1 MKLSSNGQDVGGAM
15 LFARLEWPL
24 IAKLSPPL
32 SPQTKKVEEEDVPW
46 TGETLL
52 QELASSMDVIESA
65 SS

>member
-1 MKLSSNGQDVGGAM
+1 MYMFLIHKGESVICVG
-15 LFARLEWPL
+15 ARLEWPL

>member
-1 MKLSSNGQDVGGAM
+1 MASDRKT
-15 LFARLEWPL
+15 
-24 IAKLSPPL
+24 LSPPL
-32 SPQTKKVEEEDVPW
+32 PQTQKVEEEDVPW